1 MSDVDAA
8 ADSFGVSE
16 LLRHL
21 DEPAAIQAGGI
32 LEKYQGTVRP
42 LAEAGIHPDA
52 STPRAVFA
60 TRSGIDRILGTRWN
74 STGRYANS
82 TKSQPQHGT

>member
-1 MSDVDAA
+1 MTIIAIV
-8 ADSFGVSE
+8 
-16 LLRHL
+16 L
-21 DEPAAIQAGGI
+21 D
-32 LEKYQGTVRP
+32 YM
-42 LAEAGIHPDA
+42 LAEPCIHPDA